1 MHYAAFISYSH
12 RDRRWAEWL
21 HRNIESYRL
30 PPGVISAS
38 EGELSAARLKPVFL
52 DRAELPTSASLAD
65 SVTAAL
71 TDSAALIV
79 ICSPAAAQSRWVN
92 EEVRAYKS
100 LGRGSRIYCLVVD
113 GEPGVGDC
121 FPPALRFEIENGEL
135 TARPAPEPMAADVRT
150 GKDERAL
157 ARLKIVAG
165 LVGVPLDRLRQ
176 RDQLRRQRRLT
187 VIAALA
193 SVGCIAFGALAVVAL
208 RARTEALRQ
217 RAVAEQQSLTARR
230 TTDFMKSLFAVSD
243 PSEARGNTITARE
256 MLDRGARQIDSG
268 LAGQPLVRAE
278 LATTLGEVYAN
289 LGLYNQGLSLLDSA
303 VVAARGSADTEARNL
318 VAIAELQVQRR
329 DYPGALAALGAATQ
343 ALSRALNPDAA
354 LRVRALCAYGDVY
367 YSTDDAARSRKY
379 FSEALA
385 LASQSA
391 AGSPGLRAR
400 AREGVAQAD
409 LEDGKFDQ
417 AATGFQQALAEQ
429 EASSG
434 ELHPR
439 VSEILNELG
448 SLEYLRGRSRAAI
461 PYFRRCLTI
470 ERQIYGEHN
479 ALTAS
484 AANNL
489 ARVVLEQRD
498 FAQAEPLLRS
508 AIASISAGVPETS
521 DDMAFYFANL
531 ALVRMGVGDLAS
543 AQTLFEKGLK
553 AAILNKHRLHGPI
566 LGDLADLECRSGRN
580 RAGLARLDE
589 ARAIVVA
596 RYPDDPWRAAQIDNV
611 RAGCLTGLRRYPEAG
626 ALMQSSLPVILKKWP
641 ADTLFGHDALE
652 RAVRLYTAS
661 GDATRVA
668 QYRSLGKIAAAGQRT
683 GDQR

>member
-21 HRNIESYRL
+21 HRSIESYHL
-30 PPGVISAS
+30 PSGVTSAS
-38 EGELSAARLKPVFL
+38 EGEFTSARLKPVFL

-65 SVTAAL
+65 SVTSAL
-71 TDSAALIV
+71 TDSAALVV

-92 EEVRAYKS
+92 EEVRAFKA

-113 GEPGVGDC
+113 GEPAAGDC
-121 FPPALRFEIENGEL
+121 FPPALRYEIEDGEL
-135 TARPAPEPMAADVRT
+135 TERAAPEPMAADVRS
-150 GKDERAL
+150 GKDERGL

-165 LVGVPLDRLRQ
+165 LLGVPLDRIRQ
-176 RDQLRRQRRLT
+176 REQLRRQRRLT

-193 SVGCIAFGALAVVAL
+193 TVGCIAFGAISVVAL

-243 PSEARGNTITARE
+243 PSEARGNTITARA
-256 MLDRGARQIDSG
+256 MLDRGAQQIDSG

-303 VVAARGSADTEARNL
+303 RVAARGSPDTESRNL
-318 VAIAELQVQRR
+318 VAIAELQVQRG
-329 DYPGALAALGAATQ
+329 DYPVALAALKAATQ
-343 ALSRALNPDAA
+343 AMSRAAIPDTT

-367 YSTDDAARSRKY
+367 YSTDDAARSRQY

-385 LASQSA
+385 LASQSS
-391 AGSPGLRAR
+391 AGAPGLRAR

-409 LEDGKFDQ
+409 LEDRKYDQ
-417 AATGFQQALAEQ
+417 AASGFQQALAEQ
-429 EASSG
+429 VASSG

-448 SLEYLRGRSRAAI
+448 SLEYLRGRSRASI
-461 PYFRRCLTI
+461 PYFRRCLAV
-470 ERQIYGEHN
+470 ERKIYGEHN
-479 ALTAS
+479 ALTAGV
-484 AANNL
+484 ANNL
-489 ARVVLEQRD
+489 ARVLLEQRD
-498 FAQAEPLLRS
+498 FAEAEPLLRA
-508 AIASISAGVPETS
+508 AIKSISADVPETS
-521 DDMAFYFANL
+521 DDMAFHFANL

-543 AQTLFEKGLK
+543 AQILFEKALK
-553 AAILNKHRLHGPI
+553 AAMLNKHRLHGPI
-566 LGDLADLECRSGRN
+566 LGDLADLDCRAGRY
-580 RAGLARLDE
+580 RAGLTRLEE
-589 ARAIVVA
+589 ARPIVAA
-596 RYPDDPWRAAQIDNV
+596 RYPDDPWRVAHVDNV
-611 RAGCLTGLRRYPEAG
+611 RAGCLTGVRRYDEAA

-641 ADTLFGHDALE
+641 ADTLFGHDALV
-652 RAVRLYTAS
+652 RAVRLYTRS
-661 GDATRVA
+661 GDAAKVA
-668 QYRSLGKIAAAGQRT
+668 RYGAMLQG
-683 GDQR
+683 